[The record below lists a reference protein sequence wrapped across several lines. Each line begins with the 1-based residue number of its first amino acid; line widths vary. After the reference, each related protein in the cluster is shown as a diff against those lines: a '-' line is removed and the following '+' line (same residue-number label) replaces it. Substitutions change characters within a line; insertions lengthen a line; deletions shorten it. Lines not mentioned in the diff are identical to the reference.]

1 MELSEGCFA
10 SEIASPEA
18 FTYFRGVLRSALFSD
33 NFTCARVFV
42 LELVEL
48 FGIADLLMN
57 RYS

>member
-1 MELSEGCFA
+1 MELSEGGFA
-10 SEIASPEA
+10 SETASPEA
-18 FTYFRGVLRSALFSD
+18 FTYFRGVLRSVLLSY